1 MLSITINITSR
12 RTHKGE
18 TDIHMIVCQVILWQL
33 DQEAKCS
40 ILCPHG
46 HTILVPT
53 LSQLSRLIFVY
64 HRIKE
69 ILESYFALRFQ
80 NLTWAHSIKVNR
92 KIYNWGKIYYFY
104 NILFWYNVITLVH
117 CFLTLFLQTCHLA
130 WDAHTLMWFTDWL
143 GNSSP
148 VREPQLNLVPNT
160 PSFQL

>member
-18 TDIHMIVCQVILWQL
+18 TDIHRIVRWFFDNWIRKPSVVYYVLMVTQFLY
-33 DQEAKCS
+33 
-40 ILCPHG
+40 PHCLNSVG
-46 HTILVPT
+46 WFLFTTELKRF
-53 LSQLSRLIFVY
+53 LSLN
-64 HRIKE
+64 
-69 ILESYFALRFQ
+69 FALRFQ

-92 KIYNWGKIYYFY
+92 KISNWGKIYYFY